1 MAKKIRIRR
10 NRNLKPRKKIRIR
23 RNRRFK
29 TRNEKRRERYQTDD
43 QYRTISQTQSR
54 RAYRRR
60 ADVEVSDCLYSLE
73 FLERLATTKSVVLL
87 NGKVREYPVFSIPQ
101 TASALQKIYQTV
113 WRWVQRGQLPVPVLR
128 PEGQQ
133 NENVYH
139 LQEVRVFI
147 EEIGKHEKRVI
158 YYRRDH
164 TDVRDI
170 IYERVASVR
179 KRLKIPTTS

>member
-1 MAKKIRIRR
+1 MAKKLRLRR
-10 NRNLKPRKKIRIR
+10 RRKL
-23 RNRRFK
+23 K

-43 QYRTISQTQSR
+43 EYRIISQKQSR
-54 RAYRRR
+54 LAYRRR
-60 ADVEVSDCLYSLE
+60 EDVEVSDCLYSLE
-73 FLERLATTKSVVLL
+73 FLEHLATTKKVVMLT
-87 NGKVREYPVFSIPQ
+87 GRIREYPVFSIPQ

-113 WRWVQRGQLPVPVLR
+113 WRWVQRGQLPPPVLKPR
-128 PEGQQ
+128 GQQ

-147 EEIGKHEKRVI
+147 EEIGKHEKEVT

-164 TDVRDI
+164 DQVRDR

-179 KRLKIPTTS
+179 RRLRIPTTS